1 MNQEIVNAIAA
12 YLEENTGATGYYE
25 EVQFV
30 RSGGRADH
38 AKFCQE
44 IAQEIAGKIEPL
56 LPKAV
61 GWEDAPDWAQFRTE
75 DEEFGITF
83 WEFKPRLQGKY
94 WTQPID
100 GGMFLS
106 INPVVIP
113 IVEERPNDQ
122 TPSSV
127 R

>member
-30 RSGGRADH
+30 RSGGRTDH

-44 IAQEIAGKIEPL
+44 IAQEIAAKIELL
-56 LPKAV
+56 LPKSV
-61 GWEDAPDWAQFRTE
+61 GWEDAPPWAKWRAI
-75 DEEFGITF
+75 DENENIAYSLDFPSANTKMEVPKGFTSTV
-83 WEFKPRLQGKY
+83 K
-94 WTQPID
+94 
-100 GGMFLS
+100 
-106 INPVVIP
+106 
-113 IVEERPNDQ
+113 VERRPNDQ
-122 TPSSV
+122 TPSFI